1 MKGSRL
7 PSGVRSRSDHERQPQ
22 CDETLAADEQADDDR
37 GVRELPGQ
45 DRQVG
50 RDRRDGQGER
60 EGRHAEDGEDPQF
73 TSLQRA
79 LDRRHWRP
87 RR

>member
-1 MKGSRL
+1 MTIEEPENS
-7 PSGVRSRSDHERQPQ
+7 
-22 CDETLAADEQADDDR
+22 
-37 GVRELPGQ
+37 PGQ

-73 TSLQRA
+73 AFLQRA
-79 LDRRHWRP
+79 LDRRHYRP
-87 RR
+87 PR